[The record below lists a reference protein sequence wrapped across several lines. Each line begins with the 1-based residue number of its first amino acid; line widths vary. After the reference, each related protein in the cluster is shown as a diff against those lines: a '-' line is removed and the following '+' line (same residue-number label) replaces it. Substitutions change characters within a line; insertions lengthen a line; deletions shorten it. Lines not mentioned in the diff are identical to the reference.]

1 MPEGQKPQVLQ
12 KINVKQVLH
21 KSLGKEELAR
31 MAQEEK
37 VMTDN
42 DNSTQQV
49 YELKNKLES
58 HIYATKEKLKTTYRE
73 YLTPAEI

>member
-1 MPEGQKPQVLQ
+1 
-12 KINVKQVLH
+12 
-21 KSLGKEELAR
+21 